1 MKLPRKDP
9 RTEGELQ
16 RWFVSALQDKGYL
29 VYKFASPAKRGVPDL
44 CIIATCGTVFFVEMK
59 SPNGGGILSPLQK
72 VQIRKM
78 LDNNAEV
85 YISSSISDCVAIE
98 AGTHPVVRYAE
109 L

>member
-16 RWFVSALQDKGYL
+16 RWFVIALQDKGYL

-44 CIIATCGTVFFVEMK
+44 CVIDFDGSVFFVEMK
-59 SPNGGGILSPLQK
+59 SPCGGGILSPLQR

>member
-16 RWFVSALQDKGYL
+16 RWFVSALQDEGHL

-44 CIIATCGTVFFVEMK
+44 CIIDKSGDTYFVEMK
-59 SPNGGGILSPLQK
+59 SPNGGGVLSPLQK

-78 LDNNAEV
+78 LDNHVEV
-85 YISSSISDCVAIE
+85 YIASSISDCVAIE